1 VARATRAS
9 SRVDVA
15 VFGACLMLALI
26 TTVLPARMKEPAAG
40 ALRRSAVAPLVTLQ
54 AGAER
59 WRNAWLVSE
68 RDQVVRDS
76 LALQAFA
83 VPALQNENAN
93 LRRLLALG
101 ARLKYGFVPAEAVH
115 VAGRDEPFMLTL
127 TAGSQLGVRKG
138 SPVVAAEGIVGMVV
152 SVDPRMSIATTFSH
166 PDFRVSAMTADGGAF
181 GIVSA
186 HVGAADDSPARYML
200 ELRGVPFRNIIA
212 AGTRIYSTGLGGVF
226 PRGVPIGTVVSEL
239 GTGEGWART
248 YLVRP
253 AVNPGEISSVMI
265 LIPERVRDGVDGA
278 WPMVTSLDS
287 LTTAIVAAGDSIVRA
302 DSAAQAMLRRAA
314 DSIAQLGMHPDSL
327 PIDALRLP
335 SAGTGGTI
343 GPDSLPRRGLPPAA
357 APRQAPAVVQ
367 PAPAQQP
374 PVRQP
379 VDTAPPPP
387 VIIGPP
393 LPTDTSSTGR
403 GGDRL

>member
-1 VARATRAS
+1 VARSTRAS

-15 VFGACLMLALI
+15 VFGACLLLAVI

-59 WRNAWLVSE
+59 WRNAWSASQ

-83 VPALQNENAN
+83 VPALQNENAT
-93 LRRLLALG
+93 LRRILALG
-101 ARLKYGFVPAEAVH
+101 ARLRHGFVPAEAVH
-115 VAGRDEPFMLTL
+115 MQGRDEAFTLTL
-127 TAGSQLGVRKG
+127 TAGSQLGVIKG
-138 SPVVAAEGIVGMVV
+138 SPVVAAEGIVGMIV
-152 SVDPRMSIATTFSH
+152 SADPRLSIATTFSH
-166 PDFRVSAMTADGGAF
+166 PDFRVSAMTADGSAF

-186 HVGAADDSPARYML
+186 HVGAGDDSPARYML
-200 ELRGVPFRNIIA
+200 ELRGVPFRNVIT

-226 PRGVPIGTVVSEL
+226 PRGVPIGTVVGEL

-265 LIPERVRDGVDGA
+265 LLPERVREGVDGA

-287 LTTAIVAAGDSIVRA
+287 LTIAIVAAGDSIVRA

-314 DSIAQLGMHPDSL
+314 DSIAMLSIHPDSL
-327 PIDALRLP
+327 PADTLRP
-335 SAGTGGTI
+335 QAGTGGRL
-343 GPDSLPRRGLPPAA
+343 GPDSLPRRPVPA
-357 APRQAPAVVQ
+357 APRTAPVQ
-367 PAPAQQP
+367 QPPTQQPPAQRPPPQQPPAQQP
-374 PVRQP
+374 PP
-379 VDTAPPPP
+379 AEP

-393 LPTDTSSTGR
+393 LPTDTSSTGGVNR
-403 GGDRL
+403 